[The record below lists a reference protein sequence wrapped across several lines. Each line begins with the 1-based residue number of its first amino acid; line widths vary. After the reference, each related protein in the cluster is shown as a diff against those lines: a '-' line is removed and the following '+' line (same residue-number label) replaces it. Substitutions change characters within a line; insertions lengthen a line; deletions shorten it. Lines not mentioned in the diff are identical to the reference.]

1 MAIYFT
7 PKAET
12 DLISI
17 WEYIA
22 EDDLS
27 TADAY
32 IRKIQA
38 VCSLLESQPTMGVQ
52 REVLA
57 EKLLL
62 MPFEKYNI
70 YYLVHDS
77 DVTIIRIRHS
87 AQDPSSFKL
96 SE

>member
-7 PKAET
+7 PKAES

-22 EDDLS
+22 EENSAL
-27 TADAY
+27 ADAY

-38 VCSLLESQPTMGVQ
+38 VCLLLENQPGMGVQ
-52 REVLA
+52 RDLLA
-57 EKLLL
+57 EKLRL
-62 MPFEKYNI
+62 MPFERYNI
-70 YYLVHDS
+70 YYLAHNT

-87 AQDPSSFKL
+87 AQDPSALKL
-96 SE
+96 